1 MADYKNVAPVEGF
14 DWEAFE
20 NGGAANVSV
29 EAQEQATQEA

>member
-20 NGGAANVSV
+20 NGGVSEV
-29 EAQEQATQEA
+29 SREAQEQA